1 MDPLYVSIVAVS
13 AGMAAMGA
21 SIIMVVACVRRCP
34 RPATNPTVVTV
45 LDWKNPSTS

>member
-13 AGMAAMGA
+13 AGMVAMGA
-21 SIIMVVACVRRCP
+21 TIITVVVCLRRCH
-34 RPATNPTVVTV
+34 RPVTNPTVVTV